1 MQRTS
6 VTATIVAFAL
16 ALAAC
21 GGGDDDTVAVE
32 AADTATEAPAE
43 ATTVPPTTP
52 ATAPATSP
60 ATTAAP
66 AGAFPVTIE
75 HKYGETTIDAEPE
88 RVVSIGYGEHDGL
101 LSLGVIPVAVRDW
114 YGEQPYATWPWAQDA
129 LGDATPEMLPSTEL
143 NFEQIAAL
151 QPDLILGI
159 SSGMSDADFA
169 TLSAIAPTV
178 AQPGDYVD
186 YGTPW
191 DVSLELTGRAVGKSA
206 EAEQV
211 IADTKQL
218 FADAIAEH
226 PEFAGATASVAFY
239 FQDQTGAYAS
249 EDVRSRALADL
260 GFVIPTEIDE
270 LAGESFFASF
280 SAEDLTPIDTD
291 VLIWIGLDET
301 GLDEVRALP
310 TRPGMRAYT
319 EGREIVADDLLGGAF
334 SHSSALSLEYVIDTL
349 VPELALAVDGDPAT
363 AVPSAAQIATDAGG
377 AAAVDAGGDAEQA
390 ASDVWALV
398 FDSSVAY
405 DAKAPHIED
414 ARALQ
419 GTIEAYTAA
428 GEPMGGISL
437 APTAVA
443 VDGDTATVTYD
454 VMFGDRAAYSD
465 LEGVITLVDGTWV
478 VPRDEFCSFMSSARL
493 SCPAG

>member
-1 MQRTS
+1 MKRTS
-6 VTATIVAFAL
+6 ILATVVAAL

-21 GGGDDDTVAVE
+21 GGTDDSVAVDAVDDT
-32 AADTATEAPAE
+32 TTAE
-43 ATTVPPTTP
+43 ATID
-52 ATAPATSP
+52 
-60 ATTAAP
+60 TAAP

-88 RVVSIGYGEHDGL
+88 RVVSIGFGEHDGL
-101 LSLGVIPVAVRDW
+101 LSLGVVPVAVRDW

-129 LGDATPEMLPSTEL
+129 LGDARPEVLPSSEL

-159 SSGMSDADFA
+159 ASGMTDADFA

-191 DVSLELTGRAVGKSA
+191 DVSLEVTGRAVGRNA

-218 FADAIAEH
+218 FTDVVAEH
-226 PEFAGATASVAFY
+226 PEFDGATASVAFF
-239 FQDQTGAYAS
+239 FQDQTGAYGS

-270 LAGESFFASF
+270 LAGDSFFASF

-363 AVPSAAQIATDAGG
+363 AVPSAAQIAVDGG
-377 AAAVDAGGDAEQA
+377 DTPATDAGGDAEQA

-398 FDSSVAY
+398 FDSAVAY
-405 DAKAPHIED
+405 DAKAAHIED
-414 ARALQ
+414 AQALQ
-419 GTIEAYTAA
+419 GTIEGYTAA

-443 VDGDTATVTYD
+443 VDGDSATVTYD

-478 VPRDEFCSFMSSARL
+478 VPRAEFCTFMSSARIT
-493 SCPAG
+493 CPAG